1 MHTHIRRTIRLLT
14 VLAICTVGAGAAAG
28 CGTNE
33 ADHGDAEARSTE
45 PAPQSGARARQVADA
60 WDGSKAAEAWHEGY
74 HPMEA
79 VVQPPEN
86 GLRSAADRRAYET
99 GNFDLRGKLPSAP
112 HKSGHVRWKSGSSL
126 TTPLMEAEKA
136 YKTLDRGSSPGPR
149 LTVTGARLGE
159 MTVVTTRGPATVPA
173 WLFAVEG
180 YAGPLKR
187 AAVGPSKLPAPPIKP
202 LGQDEVPTDVLA
214 PLGGLTEVSR
224 DSRSITVVA
233 THGSCDDGPTVGVL
247 ETSGSVVL
255 SASAAGSE
263 DGNCSSEMRG
273 EEVSVELDRPV
284 GERLV
289 LDAFT
294 GRPVPYSEWPRTSQ
308 SWS

>member
-1 MHTHIRRTIRLLT
+1 MHTNIRRTVRLLA
-14 VLAICTVGAGAAAG
+14 VLALCTVGAGAAAG
-28 CGTNE
+28 CGNAE
-33 ADHGDAEARSTE
+33 ADNGDAEARSTE
-45 PAPQSGARARQVADA
+45 PAPQLGDRARQVADA

-74 HPMEA
+74 YPMQS
-79 VVQPPEN
+79 VVQLPEN
-86 GLRSAADRRAYET
+86 GLHSEADRRAYET

-112 HKSGHVRWKSGSSL
+112 HKSGHVRWKSGSPL

-136 YKTLDRGSSPGPR
+136 YKTLDRDSSPGPR

-173 WLFAVEG
+173 WLFTLEG
-180 YAGPLKR
+180 YASPLKR
-187 AAVGPSKLPAPPIKP
+187 AAVSPSKLPAPPIKP
-202 LGQDEVPTDVLA
+202 LRQEEVPTDVLA
-214 PLGGLTEVSR
+214 PLGGLTEVAK

-255 SASAAGSE
+255 SASAADSK

-273 EEVSVELDRPV
+273 EKVPVKLDRPV
-284 GERLV
+284 GKRMV

-294 GRPVPYSEWPRTSQ
+294 GRPVPYSEWPRTSR